1 MRSSNQ
7 VFAGLGTTIFEDIS
21 GLALQHDAINLGQG
35 FPDDEGPE
43 ELRRR
48 AADIIMRGPNQ
59 YPPMKGMPEL
69 RQAVAAHNKRF
80 YGLVVDP
87 DREVLV
93 TSGATEALT
102 DSLLALLEP
111 GDEAIVL
118 EPAYDCYDPIIKA
131 AGATPVQVTMRAPDW
146 RLDIEALTAAFSDKT
161 KLLVLNSPM
170 NPTGYV
176 FNEREL
182 KAIARLLETYDA
194 YAVCDEVY
202 EHLIFSGYEHIP
214 LMTLPG
220 MRERC
225 IRIGSAGKT
234 FSLTGWKVGYITAAP
249 ALIEVIAKAHQ
260 FVTFTTPPAF
270 QMAVAWGLGQED
282 TYFTGL
288 RQELEQRRDLL
299 SDGLRQIGFD
309 VVDSGGTYFLT
320 TDITSLGF
328 EGTDDSF
335 CRQLITQAGVAAIP
349 ISAFYGDL
357 KTAPTNF
364 VRFCFCKQESVLE
377 EALERLGHWQRKR
390 QAA

>member
-7 VFAGLGTTIFEDIS
+7 VFANLGTTIFEDIS

-87 DREVLV
+87 DREILV

-118 EPAYDCYDPIIKA
+118 EPAYDCYHPIIKA
-131 AGATPVQVTMRAPDW
+131 AGAIPVPVTMTAPDW
-146 RLDIEALTAAFSDKT
+146 SLDIEALAAAFSDKT

-176 FNEREL
+176 FTEREL

-202 EHLIFSGYEHIP
+202 EHLIFSGHHHIP

-249 ALIEVIAKAHQ
+249 ALIDVIAKAHQ

-282 TYFTGL
+282 SYFTGL
-288 RQELEQRRDLL
+288 RQELEQRRDIL
-299 SDGLRQIGFD
+299 SNGLRKVGFE
-309 VVDSGGTYFLT
+309 VAESGGTYFLT
-320 TDITSLGF
+320 TDITSLGY
-328 EGTDDSF
+328 EGGDDSF

-349 ISAFYGDL
+349 ISAFYGNP
-357 KTAPTNF
+357 KTAPKNF
-364 VRFCFCKQESVLE
+364 VRFCFCKQEEVLE
-377 EALERLGHWQRKR
+377 NALERLRHWQEKR